1 MPSPSEFYSTILPA
15 KYQEAL
21 SNADASLREQPEL
34 TANYEISGD
43 VIHGLGTK
51 GGQLEYIAGGVEN
64 PDFLTRMDRAAW
76 DSSIGDG
83 DMDPLLDYVLR
94 RKVSAVKAL
103 KGVVRLELDRADG
116 SQYISETIFGNL
128 AEPNVTLMMTTDDYK
143 AMVRG
148 ELDGQM
154 AFMLGKLRFDG
165 SLPLLMSIGA
175 LTS

>member
-15 KYQEAL
+15 NYAQTL

-34 TANYEISGD
+34 TANYEISAEE
-43 VIHGLGTK
+43 IHGLRTK
-51 GGQLEYIAGGVEN
+51 GAELEYIAGGVTN
-64 PDFLTRMDRAAW
+64 PDLYTRIDRDAW
-76 DSSIGDG
+76 DSSIGAG

-94 RKVSAVKAL
+94 RKVNAVKAL
-103 KGVVRLELDRADG
+103 KGSVRLELDRSNG
-116 SQYISETIFGNL
+116 SQYINETTFGSTN
-128 AEPNVTLMMTTDDYK
+128 EPMVTLMMTTDDYK

-154 AFMLGKLRFDG
+154 AFMLGKLKFDG
-165 SLPLLMSIGA
+165 SLPLLMAIGS